1 MRGVCEDSPFPL
13 VRPAWAI
20 VKEHI
25 VNNTHAPARF
35 LLTPIF
41 SNIPTLHHSCPGHSY
56 YFAKIGTSSLPASV
70 FMAFLFPYRL
80 PWQTTNPQNFRL
92 PHTHRYLFKAAAA
105 KRKGKKMQVMKQIF
119 VVYETDAWH
128 STSHRECTGVFTS
141 KWAAVN
147 AIVKNHRIELD
158 EFFTEEEIEKTS
170 KRVLEAEA
178 RRRLRKEMESAYQT
192 QGYETNYDIE
202 VWNINEWNLTIC

>member
-41 SNIPTLHHSCPGHSY
+41 SNIPTLHHSRPGYSY

-80 PWQTTNPQNFRL
+80 PWQTTNPQTFRL
-92 PHTHRYLFKAAAA
+92 PHTHRYLNKRRNNNARTQKLLRSKSEREIKTKAYEN
-105 KRKGKKMQVMKQIF
+105 KTTTRPTLCKG
-119 VVYETDAWH
+119 Y
-128 STSHRECTGVFTS
+128 
-141 KWAAVN
+141 
-147 AIVKNHRIELD
+147 
-158 EFFTEEEIEKTS
+158 
-170 KRVLEAEA
+170 
-178 RRRLRKEMESAYQT
+178 
-192 QGYETNYDIE
+192 
-202 VWNINEWNLTIC
+202 